1 MTPEA
6 LEARKIWA
14 GWCRQQGVDPGE
26 VQVVFGRYSAYCS
39 YYQGGRHGEALS
51 LKDWFTFYRM
61 EAASEAD
68 QASPTASEC
77 SVDPNAPSR
86 GSITRPAQ
94 FFEALS
100 RLIALEAA
108 AHGQP

>member
-1 MTPEA
+1 MTPEI
-6 LEARKIWA
+6 LEARKTWA
-14 GWCRQQGVDPGE
+14 GWCRQQGVDPAE
-26 VQVVFGRYSAYCS
+26 VRVVFGRYNAYRD
-39 YYQGGRHGEALS
+39 YYQDERRGGALS
-51 LKDWFTFYRM
+51 LKDWFGFYRM

-108 AHGQP
+108 TREQP